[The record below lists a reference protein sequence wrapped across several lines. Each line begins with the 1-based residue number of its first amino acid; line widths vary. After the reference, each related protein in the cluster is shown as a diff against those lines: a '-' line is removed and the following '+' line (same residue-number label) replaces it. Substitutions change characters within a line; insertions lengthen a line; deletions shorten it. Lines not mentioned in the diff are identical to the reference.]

1 MNDFIKAVLL
11 GKKEKRPKHTAVFFY
26 KWLAKLQ
33 QYCLKLANSKHWAI
47 ALQILKKKKLRKQYY
62 LSPPDACF
70 FP

>member
-11 GKKEKRPKHTAVFFY
+11 GKKEKRPKHTAIFFY

-33 QYCLKLANSKHWAI
+33 QYCLKLANGKHWAI
-47 ALQILKKKKLRKQYY
+47 ALQILKKKLRKWYY

>member
-47 ALQILKKKKLRKQYY
+47 ALQILKKKKN
-62 LSPPDACF
+62 
-70 FP
+70 